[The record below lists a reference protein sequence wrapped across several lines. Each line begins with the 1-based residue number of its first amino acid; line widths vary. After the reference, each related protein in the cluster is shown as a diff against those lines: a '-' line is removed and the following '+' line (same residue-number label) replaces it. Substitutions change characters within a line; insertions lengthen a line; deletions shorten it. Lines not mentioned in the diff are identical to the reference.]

1 MNAVTSGRAGA
12 RVRLSHHVIRLDGGH
27 QVGVS
32 VGGRGIPL
40 VFLHGL
46 GLSRRAYLRLLSR
59 IAGLGFLV
67 VAVDTAG
74 HGDTHDLPCDAAE
87 LSDRTDLVIRS
98 LDALGINRAVFAG
111 HSMGGRM
118 TIHLAA
124 TAPDRVIAAILFDAA
139 AGASFDTAVSA
150 AVRSPRQILRTV
162 SGALTDMYRD
172 PFRMQIA
179 AASRYLRLLTAV
191 AMGRLLPSTGLT
203 GAARA
208 ILQSGECTPLLR
220 VMRDRHI
227 PTMVVHGDA
236 DSIVP
241 FESACD
247 VADDANATLYRVH
260 DACHSWLITHP
271 RHGADSVRRLL
282 DGALGDVLRQ
292 NADELSIGD
301 WRDVAAW
308 DRTLIAPDAWVRKL
322 NADNN
327 LLGIDTRD
335 RVDME
340 LVRCAER
347 PSTARQH
354 IAAVHE
360 LLRLRDARTA

>member
-1 MNAVTSGRAGA
+1 
-12 RVRLSHHVIRLDGGH
+12 VIRLDDGH

-59 IAGLGFLV
+59 VAGLGFLV

-74 HGDTHDLPCDAAE
+74 HGDTHDLPCDAGE
-87 LSDRTDLVIRS
+87 LTDRTDLVMRS

-124 TAPDRVIAAILFDAA
+124 SAPDRVIAAILFDAA
-139 AGASFDTAVSA
+139 AGAAFDAAVSA
-150 AVRSPRQILRTV
+150 AVHSPRQILRTV
-162 SGALTDMYRD
+162 SGALTDLYRD
-172 PFRMQIA
+172 PLRMQIA

-208 ILQSGECTPLLR
+208 ILQSGECTTLLR
-220 VMRDRHI
+220 VMRDRHV

-236 DSIVP
+236 DAIVP

-260 DACHSWLITHP
+260 DACHSWLITNP
-271 RHGADSVRRLL
+271 RQGADAMRRLL

-292 NADELSIGD
+292 AAVELNIDD
-301 WRDVAAW
+301 WRDFAAW
-308 DRTLIAPDAWVRKL
+308 ERALIAPGAQVRKL
-322 NADNN
+322 NAHNN
-327 LLGIDTRD
+327 LLGMDVRE
-335 RVDME
+335 RVNME
-340 LVRCAER
+340 LVRRAER
-347 PSTARQH
+347 PGSARQH
-354 IAAVHE
+354 IAAVRE
-360 LLRLRDARTA
+360 LLLPRDPRIA